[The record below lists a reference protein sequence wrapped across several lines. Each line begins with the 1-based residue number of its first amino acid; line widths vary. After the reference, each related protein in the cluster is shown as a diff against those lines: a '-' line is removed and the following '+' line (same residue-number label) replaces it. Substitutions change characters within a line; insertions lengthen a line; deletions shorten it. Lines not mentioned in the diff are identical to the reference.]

1 MSKQHKPG
9 KRPSLQLPE
18 CELPLSAENSQYLD
32 ELYQRYLSDSAS
44 LSMEWQ
50 DYFRELQGVDAADSS
65 RTVSPEAGV
74 SGREDGVSR
83 SDYECRKKQ
92 TRVLQLINAYRFLGH
107 LQAQTNPLQDQPQTE
122 IDELTLAAHG
132 LSPVDLDIVFNT
144 GSLNSPDNMTLARI
158 LKQLKESYC
167 GSIGVEYMHIPS
179 TEEKR
184 WIQCQL
190 EDPAGTAG
198 FSDAE
203 QWHILQRLTA
213 AEALE
218 RHLHSNYTGQKRFS
232 LEGAE
237 SLIPLL
243 DDLIQQAGV
252 CGIREIVFGMAHRG
266 RLNVLVNILGKLPGM
281 LFQEFEEQNINTERS
296 GDVKYHMGFA
306 SDLDTP
312 GGPVHVAMAFN
323 PSHLEIVGPVIEGA
337 VRARQDRWQQ
347 HAGDRVLPLIVH
359 GDAAFAG
366 QGVVTETFNLSQTR
380 GYKTRGTVHVI
391 INNQIGFTT
400 NIERDCRSTFY
411 CSDVSKM
418 ISVPVFHVNGDDPE
432 AVVFVSRIALEYRRR
447 FHKDVVIDMVC
458 YRRQGHNEADE
469 PAVTQ
474 PLMYRKIR
482 ALPTTRERYLQR
494 LCDRRILCEQ
504 DAGEMMQ
511 AGREQLEQGGAVV
524 PHLLDSRS
532 LKKKHPIDW
541 KRFANGEWDQPLD
554 TSISE
559 AVFRETGA
567 RISTVPE
574 DIYLH
579 SRVERVMAARQAM
592 ARGEQPL
599 DWGFCET
606 LAYASLLEQGH
617 AVRLSGQD
625 SSRGTFFHR
634 HAVLYDQKDGHSY
647 SPLKNLSEQQA
658 PFVVVDSILSEEAVL
673 AFEYGY
679 ATTEPDVLV
688 IWESQFGDF
697 ANNAQVVIDQFISSG
712 EQKWGRLSGLVMF
725 LPHGYEGQGPEHS
738 SARIERY
745 LQLCSQMNMQV
756 CVPSTSAQVF
766 HMLRRQML
774 RRYRKPLIVITP
786 KSMLRHPLSVS
797 SIRDVTSG
805 SFQTVIDE
813 TDSLDTGNVTRLV
826 LCMGK
831 VYYDLLEKRRAM
843 QIEDTAIVR
852 IEQLY
857 PFPEVHLDDV
867 IQRYPKLRRAV
878 WCQEEPRNQGAWYS
892 QKHHLERLLGAS
904 IVLQCVARPAQASSA
919 AGSHNVHR
927 EQQRTI
933 VETALG
939 LTAGD
944 ML

>member
-1 MSKQHKPG
+1 MSQQEKPDSRTASHPG
-9 KRPSLQLPE
+9 TS
-18 CELPLSAENSQYLD
+18 ELPVSAENSQYLD
-32 ELYQRYLSDSAS
+32 ALYQCYLKDATSLPLEWREYFSALSGADSADS
-44 LSMEWQ
+44 PPLVAPHA
-50 DYFRELQGVDAADSS
+50 GVD
-65 RTVSPEAGV
+65 PEW
-74 SGREDGVSR
+74 RQ
-83 SDYECRKKQ
+83 KQ
-92 TRVLQLINAYRFLGH
+92 MRVLQLINAYRFLGH
-107 LQAQTNPLQDQPQTE
+107 LQARTNPLLDQPKAGL
-122 IDELTLAAHG
+122 DELTLTWHE
-132 LSPVDLDIVFNT
+132 LSEADLETSFNT
-144 GSLNSPDNMTLARI
+144 GSLHAPDTMTLAGI
-158 LKQLKESYC
+158 LQQLQQSYC
-167 GSIGVEYMHIPS
+167 GSVGVEYMHIPGI
-179 TEEKR
+179 EEKR
-184 WIQCQL
+184 WIQRRL
-190 EDPAGTAG
+190 EGSDAISG
-198 FSDAE
+198 FSDTGRC
-203 QWHILQRLTA
+203 HILERLTA

-218 RHLHSNYTGQKRFS
+218 KHLHSHYVGQKRFS

-243 DDLIQQAGV
+243 DDLIQHAGAAGV
-252 CGIREIVFGMAHRG
+252 REIVFGMAHRG

-281 LFQEFEEQNINTERS
+281 LFREFEEQTISTGRT

-323 PSHLEIVGPVIEGA
+323 PSHLEIVGPVVEGA
-337 VRARQDRWQQ
+337 VRARQDRWEKD
-347 HAGDRVLPLIVH
+347 AGDRVLSVVIH

-380 GYKTRGTVHVI
+380 GYKTRGTVHII

-400 NIERDCRSTFY
+400 NIERDSRSTFY

-418 ISVPVFHVNGDDPE
+418 LSVPVFHVNGDDPE
-432 AVVFVSRIALEYRRR
+432 AVVFITRVAFEYRKR
-447 FHKDVVIDMVC
+447 FHKDVVIDLVC

-474 PLMYRKIR
+474 PLMYQKVR
-482 ALPTTRERYLQR
+482 ALSTTREKYLQH
-494 LCDRRILCEQ
+494 LFDQQVLCEQ
-504 DAGEMMQ
+504 DAENMVQ
-511 AGREQLEQGGAVV
+511 SSRKLLEQGGAVAL
-524 PHLLDSRS
+524 HLLDSRT
-532 LKKKHPIDW
+532 LKKAHPIDW
-541 KRFANGEWDQPLD
+541 KRFDGGEWDQLVD

-559 AVFRETGA
+559 SVFRDFGE
-567 RISTVPE
+567 RISTIP
-574 DIYLH
+574 DSMHLH
-579 SRVERVMAARQAM
+579 PRVERVMAARRDM
-592 ARGEQPL
+592 VRGEQAM

-606 LAYASLLEQGH
+606 LAYATLMEQGF

-634 HAVLYDQKDGHSY
+634 HAVLYDQNDGHSY
-647 SPLKNLSEQQA
+647 VPLKNLSETQSS
-658 PFVVVDSILSEEAVL
+658 FVVIDSILSEEAVL

-756 CVPSTSAQVF
+756 CAPTTPAQVF

-786 KSMLRHPLSVS
+786 KSMLRHPQAVS
-797 SIRDVTSG
+797 TIGEITGGGFRP
-805 SFQTVIDE
+805 VIDE
-813 TDSLDTGNVTRLV
+813 VDSLEAGRVTRLI

-831 VYYDLLEKRRAM
+831 IYYDLLEKRRSEAL
-843 QIEDTAIVR
+843 EDIAIVR

-857 PFPEVHLDDV
+857 PFPGDCLADV
-867 IQRYPKLRRAV
+867 FQRYPHLEQVV

-892 QKHHLERLLGAS
+892 QKHHLQR
-904 IVLQCVARPAQASSA
+904 VLRGNITLECVGRPAQASSA
-919 AGSHNVHR
+919 VGSLKVHR
-927 EQQRTI
+927 EQQRTL
-933 VETALG
+933 VATALG
-939 LTAGD
+939 LAVDDTA
-944 ML
+944 

>member
-1 MSKQHKPG
+1 MSKPHKPG
-9 KRPSLQLPE
+9 DKPSLEIAE

-32 ELYQRYLSDSAS
+32 ELYQRYLRDSDS
-44 LSMEWQ
+44 LSVEWR
-50 DYFRELQGVDAADSS
+50 DYFRVLQTVDEADSLPS
-65 RTVSPEAGV
+65 GSPVVKAPEHDDETA
-74 SGREDGVSR
+74 R
-83 SDYECRKKQ
+83 SDDGCQEKQ

-107 LQAQTNPLQDQPQTE
+107 LQARTNPLQDQPQVE
-122 IDELTLAAHG
+122 VDELTLAAHR
-132 LSPVDLDIVFNT
+132 LSEADLETSFAT
-144 GSLNSPDNMTLARI
+144 GSLHSPDKLTLACI
-158 LKQLKESYC
+158 LQKLKQSYC
-167 GSIGVEYMHIPS
+167 GSIGIEYMHIPS

-190 EDPAGTAG
+190 EGPGRTAG
-198 FSDAE
+198 FNAAG
-203 QWHILQRLTA
+203 QCHILQRLTA

-218 RHLHSNYTGQKRFS
+218 KHLHSHYTGQKRFS

-252 CGIREIVFGMAHRG
+252 SGIREIVFGMAHRG

-337 VRARQDRWQQ
+337 VRARQDRWKQ
-347 HAGDRVLPLIVH
+347 HAGDRVLPLIIH

-380 GYKTRGTVHVI
+380 GYKTRGTLHVV

-400 NIERDCRSTFY
+400 NIERDLRSTFY

-432 AVVFVSRIALEYRRR
+432 AVVLVSRIALEYRRR

-474 PLMYRKIR
+474 PLMYQKIR

-494 LCDRRILCEQ
+494 LYDCGILCEQ
-504 DAGEMMQ
+504 DADEMMQ
-511 AGREQLEQGGAVV
+511 AGRERLEEGGAVV
-524 PHLLDSRS
+524 PRLLDSRR
-532 LKKKHPIDW
+532 LKTTHPIDW
-541 KRFANGEWDQPLD
+541 KRFANGKWDQPVD
-554 TSISE
+554 TSIS
-559 AVFRETGA
+559 AVVFSETGA
-567 RISTVPE
+567 RISAVPA
-574 DIYLH
+574 DIQLH
-579 SRVERVMAARQAM
+579 ARVERVMIARQAM
-592 ARGEQPL
+592 ARNEQSL

-606 LAYASLLEQGH
+606 LAYASLLEQGY

-625 SSRGTFFHR
+625 SSRGAFFHR
-634 HAVLYDQKDGHSY
+634 HAVLYDQQDGHSY
-647 SPLKNLSEQQA
+647 SPLKNLSDKQA
-658 PFVVVDSILSEEAVL
+658 CFVVIDSILSEEAVL

-756 CVPSTSAQVF
+756 CVPTTPAQVF

-774 RRYRKPLIVITP
+774 RRYRKPLVVITP
-786 KSMLRHPLSVS
+786 KSMLRHPLAVS
-797 SIRDVTSG
+797 TVEDVTRG

-813 TDSLDTGNVTRLV
+813 TDSLDAGNVTRLV

-831 VYYDLLEKRRAM
+831 VYYDLLEKRRGE
-843 QIEDTAIVR
+843 QIKDAAIVR

-857 PFPEVHLDDV
+857 PFPEARVAEV
-867 IQRYPKLRRAV
+867 IQRYPHLCRAI
-878 WCQEEPRNQGAWYS
+878 WCQEEPRNQGARYS
-892 QKHHLERLLGAS
+892 QKHHLERLLGAN
-904 IVLQCVARPAQASSA
+904 IILECVTRPAQACSA
-919 AGSHNVHR
+919 AGSQNVHR
-927 EQQRTI
+927 QQQRAI
-933 VETALG
+933 VATALG
-939 LTAGD
+939 LAAD
-944 ML
+944 DIL